1 MKTNKNNIFSSLR
14 GFLMLWGSQSISS
27 IGTAM
32 TEYALVVW
40 SYSRTGSASD
50 VTLLTLSTFLPTI
63 LFRFIAGA
71 IADRWDKKR
80 IMLLADI
87 FAACGTLAVL
97 ALHLTASLE
106 PVHLYIINV
115 LLSLM
120 NAFQVPAAY
129 VATGLLVP
137 KEHYTRVGGLQ
148 TASGA
153 LISILSPALGGIVL
167 AWGGL
172 GAVLMV
178 DLFTFAVALITLV
191 FIPIPKPEMQEKTK
205 SEPFLKNCLS
215 GVRYLK
221 DHPRLFRL
229 VLYIAVVNLLAKLGN
244 DGLMSPFV
252 LARSGGNETLA
263 GIVQSSVAIGLMAG
277 GTFIAAKK
285 KQSPDSVPAM
295 VNGCICIF
303 LTGLGLALSR
313 TAAGWCLFAFL
324 QYAFAAIMNAHWGNI
339 MRTTVPTELQG
350 RVYSARDTLQNCLIP
365 LGLYLGGILADGVFE
380 PLMQSTSPAVAG
392 LRFAFGSG
400 NGAGIA
406 LQFFVMSAA
415 GLILSLICKKGLC
428 AHENEPASAL
438 AEQDS
443 IQ

>member
-14 GFLMLWGSQSISS
+14 GFLMLWASQSVSS

-40 SYSRTGSASD
+40 SYSQTGSASS

-80 IMLLADI
+80 IMLLADV
-87 FAACGTLAVL
+87 FAACGTLVVL
-97 ALHLTASLE
+97 MLFLTASLK

-153 LISILSPALGGIVL
+153 LISILSPALGGIIL

-172 GAVLMV
+172 GAVLIT
-178 DLFTFAVALITLV
+178 DLLTFAVALVTLV
-191 FIPIPKPEMQEKTK
+191 FIPIPKPEKQEETK

-221 DHPRLFRL
+221 EHSRLFRL
-229 VLYIAVVNLLAKLGN
+229 ILYMAAVNLLAKLGN

-252 LARSGGNETLA
+252 LARTDGNETLL
-263 GIVQSSVAIGLMAG
+263 GLVQSSVAVGLMAG
-277 GTFIAAKK
+277 GTFIAARK
-285 KQSPDSVPAM
+285 KQSPDSVRAM

-303 LTGLGLALSR
+303 LTGIGLALSR

-324 QYAFAAIMNAHWGNI
+324 QYAFAAIMNAHWGNV
-339 MRTTVPTELQG
+339 MRTHVPMELQG

-365 LGLYLGGILADGVFE
+365 LGLFLGGILADNVFE
-380 PLMQSTSPAVAG
+380 PLMQSASPAVAG

-406 LQFFVMSAA
+406 FQFFVMSFA
-415 GLILSLICKKGLC
+415 GLVLSLLCRKGLC
-428 AHENEPASAL
+428 ACEKERAETC
-438 AEQDS
+438 AEQKP
-443 IQ
+443 IK